1 MTAPLADGTGIFKQA
16 ELRSGLRLHAA
27 DVTETRNFRHHTEL
41 QPGLTVTL
49 FLSGQTRIALGNREH
64 DLLADADTPQG
75 IVLACAEQDIFSCE
89 RLCDCRVRR
98 VSISLPRAWIDQD
111 RVDGPCVDDP
121 CTEAIRRFSRHHGDS
136 LLWRPSAHLAALAER
151 MLLTACGGSFLERL
165 RLESEAAEMV
175 ASGLRL
181 FDGQDSGV
189 LSGRDRMRLRRLHDY
204 IDTLEGDSVTL
215 EDIAR
220 QAGMSVSALQR
231 LFRAAE
237 GVSVF
242 EYIRLRRL
250 ERARAAL
257 ERQEMS
263 VTEAAYL
270 AGYGSPANFATAFKR
285 QFGLTPRETLKRR

>member
-1 MTAPLADGTGIFKQA
+1 MTALLADGTGMFKQA

-27 DVTETRNFRHHTEL
+27 DVTEARNYRHDIEL
-41 QPGLTVTL
+41 QPGLIVTL

-64 DLLADADTPQG
+64 DLLADAGTPQG
-75 IVLACAEQDIFSCE
+75 IVLACAEQDLFTCE

-111 RVDGPCVDDP
+111 TVDDP
-121 CTEAIRRFSRHHGDS
+121 YIEAIRRFSRHHGDS
-136 LLWRPSAHLAALAER
+136 LLWRPSSHLAAQAER
-151 MLLTACGGSFLERL
+151 ILLTAGNGSFLERL

-175 ASGLRL
+175 ANGLRQ
-181 FDGQDSGV
+181 FDGQDHNV
-189 LSGRDRMRLRRLHDY
+189 LSGRDRMRLRRLYDY
-204 IDTLEGDSVTL
+204 IDTLEGDSITL
-215 EDIAR
+215 EEIAR
-220 QAGMSVSALQR
+220 QVGMSVSAMQR

-237 GVSVF
+237 GLSVF

-250 ERARAAL
+250 ERARTAL

-285 QFGLTPRETLKRR
+285 QFGLTPREVLKRRYS

>member
-1 MTAPLADGTGIFKQA
+1 MTALLADGTGMFKQA
-16 ELRSGLRLHAA
+16 ELRSGLKLHAA
-27 DVTETRNFRHHTEL
+27 DVTEARNYRHDTEL
-41 QPGLTVTL
+41 QPGLIVTL

-75 IVLACAEQDIFSCE
+75 IVLACAEQDIFTCE

-111 RVDGPCVDDP
+111 TVDDP
-121 CTEAIRRFSRHHGDS
+121 YIEAIRRFSRHHGDS
-136 LLWRPSAHLAALAER
+136 LLWRPSPHLAAQAER
-151 MLLTACGGSFLERL
+151 ILLTAGNGSFLERL

-175 ASGLRL
+175 ANGLRQ
-181 FDGQDSGV
+181 FDGQDHSI
-189 LSGRDRMRLRRLHDY
+189 LSGRDRMRLRRLYDY

-215 EDIAR
+215 EEIAR
-220 QAGMSVSALQR
+220 QAGMSVSAMQR
-231 LFRAAE
+231 LFRAAK
-237 GVSVF
+237 GLSVF

-250 ERARAAL
+250 ERARTAL

-285 QFGLTPRETLKRR
+285 QFGLTPREVLKRRYS

>member
-27 DVTETRNFRHHTEL
+27 DVTEARNFRHHTEL
-41 QPGLTVTL
+41 QPGLIVTL

-64 DLLADADTPQG
+64 ELLADADTPQG
-75 IVLACAEQDIFSCE
+75 IVLACAEPDIFMCE

-98 VSISLPRAWIDQD
+98 VSISLPRGWIDQD
-111 RVDGPCVDDP
+111 TIDDP
-121 CTEAIRRFSRHHGDS
+121 CIDTIRAFSRHHGDS

-151 MLLTACGGSFLERL
+151 MLLTACGGSFLGRL

-181 FDGQDSGV
+181 FDGQDSGL

-204 IDTLEGDSVTL
+204 IDALEGDSVTL